1 MTVREFG
8 AAKVNLFLHVLGRR
22 PDGYHDLDSLVVFAE
37 VGDEIELTPSHER
50 MVTVEGRFADA
61 VPNDASNIAMRAVD
75 LLGDAVGRHD
85 GVHVRIVKN
94 VPVAAGLGGGSADA
108 AAVLRGLA
116 RLWEIGPSMAFPT
129 VAQALGADVPVC
141 LRSRAARITGTGE
154 MVEPLELESPIPLV
168 LVNCGDPLSTA
179 DVFAACSTYGEGAK
193 GSVPTDVKSWIV
205 AGRND
210 LERSAM
216 LLADGVGRTLHSLR
230 DHPSSLVARMSG
242 SGATCFG
249 LFDNMTAARST
260 ASAISSAH
268 PNWWVVATEVR

>member
-1 MTVREFG
+1 MTFREFG

-22 PDGYHDLDSLVVFAE
+22 SDGYHDLDSLVVFAD
-37 VGDEIELTPSHER
+37 VGDEIELAPSHER
-50 MVTVEGRFADA
+50 IVTVEGRFADA
-61 VPNDASNIAMRAVD
+61 APRDASNIALRAVD
-75 LLGDAVGRHD
+75 LMGDAVGRHD

-141 LRSRAARITGTGE
+141 LRSQAARITGIGE
-154 MVEPLELESPIPLV
+154 MVEPLEPAEFLSLV
-168 LVNCGDPLSTA
+168 LVNCGDPLATA
-179 DVFAACSTYGEGAK
+179 DVFGACKTFGESA
-193 GSVPTDVKSWIV
+193 TDHDTDDLTAWVL

-210 LERSAM
+210 LEGPAIA
-216 LLADGVGRTLHSLR
+216 LAGGVGQTLEVLLGQ
-230 DHPSSLVARMSG
+230 PGCLVARMSG

-249 LFDNMTAARST
+249 LFASTAAADSG
-260 ASAISSAH
+260 AVAIAGAH
-268 PNWWVVATEVR
+268 PSWWVVATDAR

>member
-37 VGDEIELTPSHER
+37 VGDEIELAASHER
-50 MVTVEGRFADA
+50 VVSVEGRFADA
-61 VPNDASNIAMRAVD
+61 VPNDTSNIALRAVD
-75 LLGDAVGRHD
+75 LLGDAVGRND

-141 LRSRAARITGTGE
+141 LRSQAARITGVGE
-154 MVEPLELESPIPLV
+154 MVEPLEPAAPLAIV
-168 LVNCGDPLSTA
+168 LVNCGDALATA
-179 DVFAACSTYGEGAK
+179 DVFAACKAYGEGAPDK
-193 GSVPTDVKSWIV
+193 DTDNLTPWVLE
-205 AGRND
+205 GRND
-210 LERSAM
+210 LEAPAIA
-216 LLADGVGRTLHSLR
+216 LASGVGQTLDVLR
-230 DHPSSLVARMSG
+230 DQQGCLVARMSG

-249 LFDNMTAARST
+249 LF
-260 ASAISSAH
+260 ASAAAATAGAVAIAAVH
-268 PNWWVVATEVR
+268 PAWWVVATEAR

>member
-37 VGDEIELTPSHER
+37 VGDEIELMPSHER

-61 VPNDASNIAMRAVD
+61 VPNDASNIALRTVD

-129 VAQALGADVPVC
+129 VAQALGADVSVC
-141 LRSRAARITGTGE
+141 LRSQAARITGTGD
-154 MVEPLELESPIPLV
+154 MVEPLELEGPLPIV

-179 DVFAACSTYGEGAK
+179 DVFAACSAYGEAARDHDTGDLTPW
-193 GSVPTDVKSWIV
+193 VLE
-205 AGRND
+205 GRND
-210 LERSAM
+210 LEAPAIA
-216 LLADGVGRTLHSLR
+216 LAGGVGQTLDALR
-230 DHPSSLVARMSG
+230 DQQGCLVARMSG

-249 LFDNMTAARST
+249 LFVSTAAADAGAR
-260 ASAISSAH
+260 AISAAH
-268 PNWWVVATEVR
+268 PTWWVVATDVR